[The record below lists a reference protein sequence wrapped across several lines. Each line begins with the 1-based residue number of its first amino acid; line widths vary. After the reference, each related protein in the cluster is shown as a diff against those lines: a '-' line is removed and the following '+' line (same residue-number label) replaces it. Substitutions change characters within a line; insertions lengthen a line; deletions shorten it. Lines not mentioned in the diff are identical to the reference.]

1 MKHNDVF
8 LMDGAA
14 GTTLWHLA
22 DAAGIP
28 REPVWKYNIE
38 HPELVRELH
47 RRYIDAGSQLI
58 QANTFG
64 ANGPVVTKSSPYT
77 VEQVVSAGVRLAK
90 EAVQG
95 TDVIVGLSFG
105 PLSVLLEPFGDLE
118 EDECDAIYTEMIDA
132 GVAAGADC
140 VILEA
145 FMDVEMMRIAAQA
158 AKRHNV
164 PVLCSMTFEGGGR
177 TMMGNT
183 VQQIV
188 DTLTPLSINAIG
200 MNCSLG
206 PAEAMTVIRQFHE
219 ATDLPLFFKPNS
231 GKPVITPDGQEI
243 APYTEEH
250 FAQEVAPAL
259 EFVRYIGGC
268 CGCDDTY
275 IRALKRLME

>member
-1 MKHNDVF
+1 MNRPI

-22 DAAGIP
+22 AANGIAE
-28 REPVWKYNIE
+28 EPVWKYNME

-47 RRYIDAGSQLI
+47 RRYVEAGSQLI

-64 ANGPVVTKSSPYT
+64 ANGPAVKKSSSYSAPEVIT
-77 VEQVVSAGVRLAK
+77 AGVKLAR

-95 TDVIVGLSFG
+95 TNVKIALAFG
-105 PLSVLLEPFGDLE
+105 PLSMLLEPYGDME

-132 GVAAGADC
+132 GVAAGVDC
-140 VILEA
+140 IILET
-145 FMDVEMMRIAAQA
+145 FMDLEMMRIAATA
-158 AKRHNV
+158 AKRHDV
-164 PVLCSMTFEGGGR
+164 PVLCSMTFENGGR
-177 TMMGNT
+177 TMMGNS

-188 DTLTPLSINAIG
+188 DTLTPLGIDAIG

-206 PAEAMTVIRQFHE
+206 PKEALDVIKQFHQ

-231 GKPVITPDGQEI
+231 GKPVTNPDGTVVS
-243 APYTEEH
+243 AYTAEH
-250 FAQEVAPAL
+250 FAEEAAPAL
-259 EFVRYIGGC
+259 EFVGYVGGC

-275 IRALKRLME
+275 IKALKQRL

>member
-90 EAVQG
+90 EAVQ
-95 TDVIVGLSFG
+95 D
-105 PLSVLLEPFGDLE
+105 P
-118 EDECDAIYTEMIDA
+118 M
-132 GVAAGADC
+132 
-140 VILEA
+140 
-145 FMDVEMMRIAAQA
+145 
-158 AKRHNV
+158 
-164 PVLCSMTFEGGGR
+164 
-177 TMMGNT
+177 
-183 VQQIV
+183 
-188 DTLTPLSINAIG
+188 
-200 MNCSLG
+200 
-206 PAEAMTVIRQFHE
+206 
-219 ATDLPLFFKPNS
+219 
-231 GKPVITPDGQEI
+231 
-243 APYTEEH
+243 
-250 FAQEVAPAL
+250 
-259 EFVRYIGGC
+259 
-268 CGCDDTY
+268 
-275 IRALKRLME
+275 

>member
-1 MKHNDVF
+1 
-8 LMDGAA
+8 
-14 GTTLWHLA
+14 
-22 DAAGIP
+22 
-28 REPVWKYNIE
+28 
-38 HPELVRELH
+38 
-47 RRYIDAGSQLI
+47 
-58 QANTFG
+58 
-64 ANGPVVTKSSPYT
+64 
-77 VEQVVSAGVRLAK
+77 
-90 EAVQG
+90 
-95 TDVIVGLSFG
+95 VGLSFG

-118 EDECDAIYTEMIDA
+118 ENECDAIYTEMIDA

-140 VILEA
+140 VILET

-188 DTLTPLSINAIG
+188 DTLTPLGINAIG

>member
-1 MKHNDVF
+1 M
-8 LMDGAA
+8 
-14 GTTLWHLA
+14 WHLA
-22 DAAGIP
+22 DAAGIA

-38 HPELVRELH
+38 HPDLVRELH

-64 ANGPVVTKSSPYT
+64 ANGPVVAKASPYT

-140 VILEA
+140 VILET

-188 DTLTPLSINAIG
+188 DTLTPLGINAIG

-206 PAEAMTVIRQFHE
+206 PTEAMNVIRQFHE